1 VQRFSVSEHER
12 AKSEEARWELPKSD
26 DTWGHVLVHAR
37 GVVGETALHL
47 LFLLHSTAHRRLTK
61 LLVPL
66 LSRQRTPDVDG
77 VEVGVLDASYIG
89 QPYHGEVCLH
99 FAIVHNDLE
108 MVKVLIENGADCRS
122 PHASGDFFYEHRALY
137 FGGSCLGFAACM
149 DQKETVKY
157 LLNNPCCKAD
167 VNQRDLGALSS
178 KTFHASMALDNTVLH
193 CLVLHDKKSMYEY
206 LVSEHE
212 ANAWATN
219 VNGDTPLLLACRRSL
234 DMAEVALDS
243 SRQLVW
249 SYASVSCVKYP
260 LYELEGD
267 ARDENGNTVAHLRSS
282 ISGHNGHSG
291 GGEANGGEANGGE
304 ANGGGGGA
312 RASSESSLVGSE
324 ASAAAAAAAGRA
336 KQKIRKNAS
345 VISVVSR
352 ERVAS
357 LLYSDV
363 LWQLINDKWVV
374 FGRRRFFWFAL
385 VSMLAIVLLTL
396 SLCQPGDGADADT
409 CNGVLVVF
417 FVPVRITISAAA
429 AENVFRASLAFD
441 VYLFARL
448 VLCMHSLDLLRD
460 PNALLRQAP
469 GLLSYTL
476 PWVGWGVRTIDDG
489 IYRTVLGL
497 AAFMGWIHFMKVS
510 FSFNQNLGPMVLTV
524 EEMLKSDMTTFSLI
538 YVAYMHA
545 FGAAMLGMFSGIA
558 GVTADAPAGYDIYNR
573 LIRYTINP
581 DLPDQS
587 DRLVHPSTAI
597 EYDFYFNLTDTGTWR
612 SETMLYGYFFVEFLW
627 AIVAS
632 VVLLNLLIA
641 MMSNRYNL
649 IMDSAEAEWRLQF
662 CDLVML
668 QEATPWWLVPLP
680 NAMPWATMPHRRPT
694 THTRGKLSIIDANE
708 NRKEVDCWFLQMNLN
723 ANNKKQADD
732 PGDVERVLDAAF
744 GGGGHGEGRRQAQQA
759 QQAQTDMLQSMAQRL
774 EKMET
779 KLERTHHG
787 VCAHHEQFRRHHNL
801 VDDDRTA
808 ARSHLGA
815 LRAADALAFGRAA
828 GSGSHL
834 GDSPR
839 EREHVGWGSMGGGR
853 RIKPEW
859 LDLLNHVS
867 KPKDD
872 GFATVVKQAKR
883 QSEIERKRSVKIA
896 HCADG
901 GSSNSG
907 GSSSKKA
914 ERDEEREEEML
925 SRKADGHRSMRAAPP
940 PASELRAERR
950 AAQRAA
956 AESAQL
962 NANRPAGPPVIR
974 SANDMSISTATQMI
988 LQGAAQRWG
997 GQSWSELDA

>member
-1 VQRFSVSEHER
+1 M
-12 AKSEEARWELPKSD
+12 
-26 DTWGHVLVHAR
+26 LVHAR

-66 LSRQRTPDVDG
+66 LARQKTPDVDG
-77 VEVGVLDASYIG
+77 VEVNVLDASYIG

-137 FGGSCLGFAACM
+137 FGGSCLGFAACL

-157 LLNNPCCKAD
+157 LLDNPYCKAD

-178 KTFHASMALDNTVLH
+178 KTFHPSMALDNTVLH

-219 VNGDTPLLLACRRSL
+219 ANGDTPLLLACRRSL

-249 SYASVSCVKYP
+249 SYASVSCVRYP

-267 ARDENGNTVAHLRSS
+267 GHGKTLAQLRSS
-282 ISGHNGHSG
+282 IVGHGSHNGSG
-291 GGEANGGEANGGE
+291 DGASRAN
-304 ANGGGGGA
+304 
-312 RASSESSLVGSE
+312 SE
-324 ASAAAAAAAGRA
+324 ASVFSSETSSAMGAKARHKGRGSN
-336 KQKIRKNAS
+336 RGSS

-363 LWQLINDKWVV
+363 LWRLINDKWVV

-396 SLCQPGDGADADT
+396 SLCQPGNGEDPAENE

-417 FVPVRITISAAA
+417 FLPVRITISEAA

-441 VYLFARL
+441 VYLFTRL
-448 VLCMHSLDLLRD
+448 ITCMYSLDMLHD

-524 EEMLKSDMTTFSLI
+524 EEMLKSDMTTFGMI
-538 YVAYMHA
+538 YLAYMHA

-558 GVTADAPAGYDIYNR
+558 GVVTTAPAGYDIYNR
-573 LIRYTINP
+573 LVRYTINP
-581 DLPDQS
+581 DLPDQI
-587 DRLVHPSTAI
+587 DRLVHPSTEE
-597 EYDFYFNLTDTGTWR
+597 EYDFYSNLTETGTWR
-612 SETMLYGYFFVEFLW
+612 SEAMLYGYFWFEFMW

-668 QEATPWWLVPLP
+668 QEATPWCFVPLP
-680 NAMPWATMPHRRPT
+680 NAMPWATMPHRRPA
-694 THTRGKLSIIDANE
+694 THIRGKLSIIDEHE
-708 NRKEVDCWFLQMNLN
+708 NRKEVDCWFLMMTLN
-723 ANNKKQADD
+723 ADHKNRAEDAPDEQ
-732 PGDVERVLDAAF
+732 GDTFGSVF
-744 GGGGHGEGRRQAQQA
+744 GGGGHGEGRRQAREA
-759 QQAQTDMLQSMAQRL
+759 QQQQTEMLQEMSQRL
-774 EKMET
+774 EKMEA
-779 KLERTHHG
+779 KLEKTHQ
-787 VCAHHEQFRRHHNL
+787 VSRAHHDHFRRHL
-801 VDDDRTA
+801 GVDERQSA
-808 ARSHLGA
+808 LGLKA
-815 LRAADALAFGRAA
+815 TDALASA
-828 GSGSHL
+828 GSSLL
-834 GDSPR
+834 GGAAH
-839 EREHVGWGSMGGGR
+839 EGHVGWGSMGGGK

-867 KPKDD
+867 KPKDE

-883 QSEIERKRSVKIA
+883 ASDASKKRCLKMAKSA
-896 HCADG
+896 EAADG
-901 GSSNSG
+901 DGDGAAGSSSGSSNPRRPDRPDKRKPG
-907 GSSSKKA
+907 LEEGSSKKA

-940 PASELRAERR
+940 PASEVRAERR

-956 AESAQL
+956 EGTQQ
-962 NANRPAGPPVIR
+962 NANRPAGPPQIR
-974 SANDMSISTATQMI
+974 SANDMSISTATRMI
-988 LQGAAQRWG
+988 LEGAAQRWG
-997 GQSWSELDA
+997 GQSWGELDA